1 MSHPSISAMMLA
13 DSISDEMNLDM
24 SDITSIFEY
33 ASSRLSAIRTELE
46 TSHVSL
52 TPRTRRIIGKYLNWE
67 GESFTLPWM
76 SFCAGLSI
84 SPPLSRNLR
93 FFVGVLSMKQVGLI
107 TNYEEVYDAFMT
119 LPAAPPGPWQK
130 GQLAQTYWT
139 PWWME
144 LADLKSDQDF
154 FNTYPNCVQ
163 VQQIIGEHFK
173 QLPEGRILIT
183 PAMFAH
189 PMSTPVAQQLST
201 IHTEVLHEGQLIVKM
216 LEDKVV
222 EAKMVAATMLRMD
235 TALGQDVVNA
245 IATTEKLMKY
255 LKREGAQ

>member
-24 SDITSIFEY
+24 SDIASIFEY

-52 TPRTRRIIGKYLNWE
+52 TPRTCRIIGKYLNWE

-107 TNYEEVYDAFMT
+107 TNYEE
-119 LPAAPPGPWQK
+119 
-130 GQLAQTYWT
+130 TYWT

-144 LADLKSDQDF
+144 LANLKSDQDF

-189 PMSTPVAQQLST
+189 PMSTPVVQQLST
-201 IHTEVLHEGQLIVKM
+201 IHAEVLHEGQLIVKM